1 MYTLTPT
8 KEVQRFLS
16 LLESGQTP
24 SAAAKQ
30 AGLNPHEA
38 ILVRKLA
45 GLPVNSP
52 KQNIPEQVVNLRAQG
67 LTHKQIAVQ
76 LGISQSY
83 VNLCLVRHR
92 KHSPGN

>member
-1 MYTLTPT
+1 MYSLTPT
-8 KEVQRFLS
+8 EEVQCFLS
-16 LLESGQTP
+16 LLDSGQAP

-38 ILVRKLA
+38 ILIRKLA
-45 GLPVNSP
+45 GLPVNSHQ
-52 KQNIPEQVVNLRAQG
+52 QNIPEQVVNLRSQG
-67 LTHKQIAVQ
+67 LTHKQIAQQ

-92 KHSPGN
+92 KTLIR

>member
-1 MYTLTPT
+1 MTLTPT

-16 LLESGQTP
+16 LLDSGKTP

-38 ILVRKLA
+38 ILIRRLA

-52 KQNIPEQVVNLRAQG
+52 KQNIPEQVVNLRSQN
-67 LTHKQIAVQ
+67 LTHKQIAQQ
-76 LGISQSY
+76 LSISQSY
-83 VNLCLVRHR
+83 VNLILCKHR
-92 KHSPGN
+92 KTLTR

>member
-1 MYTLTPT
+1 MYSLIPT
-8 KEVQRFLS
+8 KEVQLFLS

-38 ILVRKLA
+38 ILIRRLA

-52 KQNIPEQVVNLRAQG
+52 KQNIPEKVINLRSQG
-67 LTHKQIAVQ
+67 LTHKQIADQ
-76 LGISQSY
+76 LSISQSY
-83 VNLCLVRHR
+83 VNLILCKHR
-92 KHSPGN
+92 KTLTR